1 MNVLSAR
8 MIQSIVETTPAPLL
22 WVTIADYSEPFFI
35 GIFGVLW
42 AVFFYRRTRAFWT
55 VPAYLTAGL
64 ALAVPISITLRQI
77 IGQTRPFADAGFNP
91 LVAHEADFGFPS
103 NHAVATAV
111 FTVVFLWFGYR
122 GIGLAIAGLTLL
134 TGISR
139 VATGIH
145 YPVDILAGWILGG
158 GITVAV
164 CYYRWARPEWWI
176 PERFQT
182 YLNRK

>member
-1 MNVLSAR
+1 MNVVSPQT
-8 MIQSIVETTPAPLL
+8 IQSIVETTPAPLL
-22 WVTIADYSEPFFI
+22 WMTIADFSEPFFV

-42 AVFFYRRTRAFWT
+42 AVFLFRRTRAYWT

-64 ALAVPISITLRQI
+64 AVTVPISITLRQI
-77 IGQTRPFADAGFNP
+77 IGQTRPFSDAGFNH

-139 VATGIH
+139 VTTGIH
-145 YPVDILAGWILGG
+145 YPMDIIVGWGLGG
-158 GITVAV
+158 GITLLI
-164 CYYRWARPEWWI
+164 CYYRCARLEWWF
-176 PERFQT
+176 PEQFQQF
-182 YLNRK
+182 LNRK